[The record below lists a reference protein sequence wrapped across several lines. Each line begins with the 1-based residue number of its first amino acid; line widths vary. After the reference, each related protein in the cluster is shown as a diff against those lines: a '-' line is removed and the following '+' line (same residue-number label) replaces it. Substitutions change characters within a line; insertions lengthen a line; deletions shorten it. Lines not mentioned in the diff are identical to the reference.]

1 MVVVLTMV
9 ERFVPINQAL
19 DGAKVLH
26 VARNGYG
33 AFLIEAILLFSFF
46 EQLHEQWVVHVH
58 HRDHKPLLLLSLP
71 YQDRQTPF
79 WNVLQILL
87 LLMLVVVVKV
97 LKVRN
102 VQMKTHEMMVV
113 VVMLLIMMI
122 AKDPHNVAKK
132 LS

>member
-97 LKVRN
+97 KVRN

>member
-46 EQLHEQWVVHVH
+46 EQLHEQWVVH
-58 HRDHKPLLLLSLP
+58 
-71 YQDRQTPF
+71 
-79 WNVLQILL
+79 ILL

-97 LKVRN
+97 KVRN
-102 VQMKTHEMMVV
+102 VQMKTHVMMMLVV
-113 VVMLLIMMI
+113 AAVMMLLIMMMI
-122 AKDPHNVAKK
+122 AKDPH
-132 LS
+132 

>member
-1 MVVVLTMV
+1 MV

-87 LLMLVVVVKV
+87 LLLLLVMVKV

>member
-1 MVVVLTMV
+1 MVVMAMV
-9 ERFVPINQAL
+9 EGFVLINQAL
-19 DGAKVLH
+19 NRAEVLH
-26 VARNGYG
+26 VARNGDG
-33 AFLIEAILLFSFF
+33 AFLVEPVFLFSFF
-46 EQLHEQWVVHVH
+46 QQLHEQWVVHVH
-58 HRDHKPLLLLSLP
+58 HRDHKPLLLLPLP
-71 YQDRQTPF
+71 YQDGQTPF

-87 LLMLVVVVKV
+87 LLLLLVMVKV